1 MRSLREIYDDLHEL
15 KIKEAGF
22 QMELAMLRG
31 DKGNAHWWLTWWR
44 VKPRPSGR
52 GRKAR
57 SPSGLLWAP
66 PINQQP

>member
-1 MRSLREIYDDLHEL
+1 MEFKAFPKMSRLTREVIVTR
-15 KIKEAGF
+15 K
-22 QMELAMLRG
+22 
-31 DKGNAHWWLTWWR
+31 R

-57 SPSGLLWAP
+57 SPSGFLWVP